1 MKMTPKQKKFCDEYL
16 IDLNATQ
23 AAIRAGYSEKSAR
36 QIADEN
42 LAKPYI
48 KEAIQ
53 AATRERS
60 ERTQI
65 HADDV
70 LRDIQAV
77 KNCAMAYRQ
86 DKDGTD
92 VMTDMGAALK
102 ALEMLGR
109 HLCMFT
115 DKREITG
122 ADGGAIQ
129 ARIELGF
136 VKP

>member
-1 MKMTPKQKKFCDEYL
+1 MNMTTKQKTFCDEYL
-16 IDLNATQ
+16 LDLNGTQ
-23 AAIRAGYSEKSAR
+23 AAIRAGYSVKTAR

-48 KEAIQ
+48 QAVIQ

-65 HADDV
+65 TADDV
-70 LRDIQAV
+70 LRDIQRV
-77 KNCAMAYRQ
+77 KDNAMAYRQ

-92 VMTDMGAALK
+92 VMVDMSAALK

-122 ADGGAIQ
+122 ADGGAILS
-129 ARIELGF
+129 RIELGF

>member
-1 MKMTPKQKKFCDEYL
+1 
-16 IDLNATQ
+16 
-23 AAIRAGYSEKSAR
+23 
-36 QIADEN
+36 

-53 AATRERS
+53 SATRARS

-65 HADDV
+65 HVDDV
-70 LRDIQAV
+70 LRDIKRV
-77 KNCAMAYRQ
+77 KDNAMAYKQ

-122 ADGGAIQ
+122 ADGGAIL
-129 ARIELGF
+129 ARIEFGF